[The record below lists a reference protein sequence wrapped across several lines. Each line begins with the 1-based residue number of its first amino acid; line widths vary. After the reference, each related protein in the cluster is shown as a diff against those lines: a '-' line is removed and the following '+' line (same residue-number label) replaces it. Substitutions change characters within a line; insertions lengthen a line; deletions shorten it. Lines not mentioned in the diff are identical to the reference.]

1 MEKVFIIDYTGVNA
15 NIAQIQV
22 LASIIKDMVNNK
34 FSIESKDL
42 LYNIP
47 LPLMYKTWESLY
59 EFCQKYS
66 NAIIFVIKSEILG
79 LSKYICDNTTVP

>member
-47 LPLMYKTWESLY
+47 RPSMYKTWEFLY
-59 EFCQKYS
+59 EFCQKHS
-66 NAIIFVIKSEILG
+66 NAIEPV
-79 LSKYICDNTTVP
+79 